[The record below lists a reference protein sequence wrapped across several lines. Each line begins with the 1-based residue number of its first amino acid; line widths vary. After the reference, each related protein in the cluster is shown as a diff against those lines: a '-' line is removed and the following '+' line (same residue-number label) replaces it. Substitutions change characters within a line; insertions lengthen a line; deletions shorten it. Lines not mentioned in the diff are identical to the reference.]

1 MKKMKFILIG
11 IGLVFQSCQSQPN
24 FDLTTLGLK
33 TQNIDSLITADI
45 ERQEFALGKS
55 DKAYM
60 NVRDDRFVYF
70 NGVNLKGQ
78 QNPDSD
84 DYGVNGISLYFNTI
98 SRMIYQYEVYIFSEQ
113 QAKDL
118 LTALREKLGKPN
130 YTGYRRAPDKEIDN
144 FDALVWE
151 DVINEHLYLFEYT
164 LDQTIKAKLTVKDNV
179 ANIED
184 LNIFPPFRYW
194 EDYLYARQRKN
205 KEGYSYQKY
214 LAEKLAN
221 NPDNIKNKLSK

>member
-1 MKKMKFILIG
+1 MLM
-11 IGLVFQSCQSQPN
+11 QSCQSQPN
-24 FDLTTLGLK
+24 FDLTTLSLK

-118 LTALREKLGKPN
+118 LTALREKLGNPN
-130 YTGYRRAPDKEIDN
+130 FTRFKSPKDKDVDN
-144 FDALVWE
+144 FEALLWE
-151 DVINEHLYLFEYT
+151 DRTNAHLYLFEYS
-164 LDQTIKAKLTVKDNV
+164 LDETIKAKLTVKDNDV
-179 ANIED
+179 SIEN
-184 LNIFPPFRYW
+184 LNILPPFSYW
-194 EDYLYARQRKN
+194 EDYLYTRQRKN
-205 KEGYSYQKY
+205 KEGYTYQDY
-214 LAEKLAN
+214 LLESLAN
-221 NPDNIKNKLSK
+221 NPRDIPNKVTK